1 MKIEKYHKVTREDY
15 EEWYRKNGRLREAV
29 SREEHR
35 LRYHLM
41 PETGWLNDPNGLMEL
56 NGTYHIY
63 YQYDP
68 FDAEGELKLW
78 NHCTTR
84 DFIHYEDLGPVLFP
98 DQEFDAHGV
107 YSGSAFLE
115 NGKACFFYTGNV
127 KYFDRPDYDYIT
139 AGRGSNTVL
148 IESAD
153 GQNFSEKQLLMTT
166 ADYPEDI
173 SCHVRDPKILK
184 HGGYY
189 YMVLGARDLES
200 HGLVLLYRSEDLKNW
215 EYFSRIRTREPLG
228 YMWECPDLFFLD
240 GELCLICCPQG
251 VPSRGLDYEN
261 VHQCVWMKVDG
272 DFRTGEFSVREEE
285 IYFSVDRGFD
295 FYAPQSFEDENGR
308 RILIGWMGIP
318 EADYT
323 NPTAKAGWQ
332 HALTLPRQL
341 HVRDGRLIQTPLEE
355 LKALRSQEWTF
366 AGAEDLNGAG
376 GYLRAELGPVFEAEL
391 EFSRCRFMKLQL
403 RQGVCLSWEDGVLTL
418 SLREGGWG
426 RTIRH
431 GKADELR
438 KLQIF
443 SDVSSLEIFVNGGE
457 QVFSTRVYADCG
469 QEKKSGGY
477 LLLEG
482 DCGARSTVYRL
493 SPFVIEKR
501 DRDKRIV

>member
-1 MKIEKYHKVTREDY
+1 
-15 EEWYRKNGRLREAV
+15 
-29 SREEHR
+29 
-35 LRYHLM
+35 
-41 PETGWLNDPNGLMEL
+41 
-56 NGTYHIY
+56 
-63 YQYDP
+63 
-68 FDAEGELKLW
+68 
-78 NHCTTR
+78 
-84 DFIHYEDLGPVLFP
+84 
-98 DQEFDAHGV
+98 
-107 YSGSAFLE
+107 
-115 NGKACFFYTGNV
+115 
-127 KYFDRPDYDYIT
+127 
-139 AGRGSNTVL
+139 
-148 IESAD
+148 
-153 GQNFSEKQLLMTT
+153 
-166 ADYPEDI
+166 
-173 SCHVRDPKILK
+173 
-184 HGGYY
+184 
-189 YMVLGARDLES
+189 
-200 HGLVLLYRSEDLKNW
+200 
-215 EYFSRIRTREPLG
+215 
-228 YMWECPDLFFLD
+228 
-240 GELCLICCPQG
+240 
-251 VPSRGLDYEN
+251 
-261 VHQCVWMKVDG
+261 
-272 DFRTGEFSVREEE
+272 
-285 IYFSVDRGFD
+285 YFSVDRGFD

-355 LKALRSQEWTF
+355 LKALRTQKWTF
-366 AGAEDLNGAG
+366 EGAEDLNGSG
-376 GYLRAELGPVFEAEL
+376 EYLRTELGPVFEAEL

-418 SLREGGWG
+418 SLEEGGWG
-426 RTIRH
+426 RTVRH
-431 GKADELR
+431 GKADKLT